1 MIINPKTTSERAHD
15 LCRLA
20 FDLNSAALAL
30 AAEAAE
36 IACRG
41 LPLRDHDVRL
51 LEMSRVLTNL
61 LADLEGGARSLR
73 RARLSA
79 TWAYCSGEVATAHPA
94 E

>member
-1 MIINPKTTSERAHD
+1 MSIRNTNRDQAHE

-41 LPLRDHDVRL
+41 LPLRDQEIRL
-51 LEMSRVLTNL
+51 TEVSKT
-61 LADLEGGARSLR
+61 LADLVGDLEGGAKILR

-79 TWAYCSGEVATAHPA
+79 AWAFLHSDVPAAVPA

>member
-1 MIINPKTTSERAHD
+1 MIIKPKTTSEQAHE

-41 LPLRDHDVRL
+41 LPLRDHDTRL
-51 LEMSRVLTNL
+51 DEMSRTLTDL
-61 LADLEGGARSLR
+61 LSDLDGGARALR

-79 TWAYCSGEVATAHPA
+79 AWVHLTDTPFATSAQ
-94 E
+94 

>member
-1 MIINPKTTSERAHD
+1 MILSPKTTGERAHD

-41 LPLRDHDVRL
+41 LPLRNHDVRL
-51 LEMSRVLTNL
+51 LEMSRVLANL

-79 TWAYCSGEVATAHPA
+79 TWSYGSGDDAIAHPA

>member
-1 MIINPKTTSERAHD
+1 MTIRNSTTGDQAHE

-41 LPLRDHDVRL
+41 LPLRDRDVRL
-51 LEMSRVLTNL
+51 NDMSKT
-61 LADLEGGARSLR
+61 LADLVGDLEGGTKMLR

-79 TWAYCSGEVATAHPA
+79 AWAFLKADAPVAMPA